1 MPAAA
6 TEYKII
12 MNVCENLRL
21 LSIENLRGYIAQCYI
36 YLNIL
41 LHHEIVL
48 NSTLLYNLI
57 YEKK

>member
-1 MPAAA
+1 
-6 TEYKII
+6 

-21 LSIENLRGYIAQCYI
+21 LSIENFHGCIALCYI

-41 LHHEIVL
+41 FHCEIVI

-57 YEKK
+57 YEKDERGW